1 MGRQEPNE
9 TDITQIEAMAIRQ
22 RWPISDEQKAAI
34 AARQV
39 RIATKSRIDRNA
51 TSAAR
56 VLISME
62 SQNIEDEQSAN
73 AGGGEIEQVKLMD
86 LLVEM
91 NTTIPRKPNAD

>member
-1 MGRQEPNE
+1 MGHQQPKPG
-9 TDITQIEAMAIRQ
+9 DVIKIEAMAVKQ
-22 RWPISDEQKAAI
+22 RWPITDEQKAAI

>member
-1 MGRQEPNE
+1 MARQEPNE

-73 AGGGEIEQVKLMD
+73 SGGAEIEQVKLMD